1 MTDAFTVGKGL
12 TVVPVLFGSYTR
24 PRQEGKHE
32 ENSPTQHMQVRMLVV
47 DNETDG
53 RSVHRVDGFG

>member
-12 TVVPVLFGSYTR
+12 SVVLVLFGSYTR
-24 PRQEGKHE
+24 QEGKNE